1 MDALCPTGAAGRST
15 SSPPDSVLSVT
26 QAGHISH
33 FRLAFIIDTRSR
45 DNQGAMHV
53 RDGLDA
59 ELHLSPFFG
68 KWNGEQPGDLD

>member
-1 MDALCPTGAAGRST
+1 MDALCPTGAVGRST

-33 FRLAFIIDTRSR
+33 FRLAFIDTRSR

-59 ELHLSPFFG
+59 ALHLFPFFG